1 MKTIMK
7 KIFFLSAICLATSML
22 TTSCS
27 SELTD
32 LPEQESA
39 PAVETIPITV
49 IAGTGEDT
57 TATRALL
64 SEEAGKTSPWKWE
77 ANDKIQVI
85 TTNPSGSKVVTV
97 LTLKPSTAGK
107 ARGEFT
113 GNIPKNNVISGNT
126 YRFYYVGKGT
136 ITPQEAQTGKIE
148 IDLSSQSGKL
158 ADLKKYCIL
167 GKATLI

>member
-57 TATRALL
+57 TTTRALL

-77 ANDKIQVI
+77 AND
-85 TTNPSGSKVVTV
+85 
-97 LTLKPSTAGK
+97 
-107 ARGEFT
+107 
-113 GNIPKNNVISGNT
+113 
-126 YRFYYVGKGT
+126 
-136 ITPQEAQTGKIE
+136 
-148 IDLSSQSGKL
+148 
-158 ADLKKYCIL
+158 
-167 GKATLI
+167 